1 MPATPIG
8 QRARTRLGLVRHGV
22 VVVTI
27 NYRLGAL
34 GFLAET
40 ALASRPGAPS
50 GNYGLMDQQAALRW
64 VQRNIRGFGGNP
76 KSVTLFGESA
86 GGLSTLA
93 QLISPGARGLFQ
105 RAIVES
111 GTYDLTQQSLA
122 AAESAGQAFAAK
134 AGCARPVSSRDM
146 AACLRRLPVSTILGN
161 QDPVGYTPDIDGAVL
176 TRTVK
181 TALARGQF
189 SRVPVMIGT
198 NHDEYRLFI
207 AIIQFLGGRVTA
219 ANYQAM
225 IASTLNLPATA
236 ASAAAAQYPLGRYP
250 SPPVALGAV
259 ATDAVFACHALTAE
273 ESMARYVPVYAYEFN
288 DENAP
293 ELFLPPAGFPY
304 GAAHA
309 SELQYLFRA
318 RRAWSCAA
326 RSAGGS
332 RPTGRSARRTSAA
345 TATTPRTPTPAWST
359 SGCSAS
365 PGRASARR
373 APCTPPSPGAGGRR
387 RLRHRPGRARR
398 VPGRGRAGRGAGAGP
413 GQGRPAGRRPARLR
427 GRSGRRHV
435 TGRCARGRRGGRR
448 VVRRPGRAGQLR
460 GDLRLLPRPGRP
472 RRRRA
477 RRRLR
482 RDVRRQR
489 EEPAGHRPCRAARAA
504 PGRRLGGADRVHVG
518 LLPGPRR
525 RAVRRVEVRRPRL
538 RGRAGARAGPG
549 GPGQRR
555 RPGRHAGHRADRP
568 AQPRPGRP
576 GPRRDR
582 RPRAGPAPPHAAAGR
597 AGRRG
602 PRGQLRVPGLGPRPR
617 DHRHGGPLRRR
628 HRRQIRSQ
636 EEA

>member
-8 QRARTRLGLVRHGV
+8 QRARTRLAGGLAAALLTATAACTTAPASSNPSSAQPQSSGQSQRPGINPVVATADGAVRGRALTALDEYLGIPYAAPPAGALRWRPPQPPKPWTGTRDATSYAPHCPQPPSPFGRAGTSEDCLYLNVLTPAGASQSDSDLPVMVWVHGGALRTGESDSYNPEGLVRHGV

-50 GNYGLMDQQAALRW
+50 GDYGLMDQQAALRW

-111 GTYDLTQQSLA
+111 GTYALTQPSLA

-134 AGCARPVSSRDM
+134 AGCTRTVSARDV
-146 AACLRRLPVSTILGN
+146 ATCLRHLPVSTILSN
-161 QDPVGYTPDIDGAVL
+161 QDPVGYTPDVDGAVL
-176 TRTVK
+176 TRSVK

-189 SRVPVMIGT
+189 HHVPVMIGT
-198 NHDEYRLFI
+198 NHDEYRLFV

-225 IASTLNLPATA
+225 IASTLSLPATT

-309 SELQYLFRA
+309 SELQYLFSQTAVPHPAPLSAAQQQLAAAMKQDWTNLA
-318 RRAWSCAA
+318 RTGVPAA
-326 RSAGGS
+326 TWPRFS
-332 RPTGRSARRTSAA
+332 RTSHQVL
-345 TATTPRTPTPAWST
+345 SLV
-359 SGCSAS
+359 
-365 PGRASARR
+365 
-373 APCTPPSPGAGGRR
+373 PPQP
-387 RLRHRPGRARR
+387 
-398 VPGRGRAGRGAGAGP
+398 
-413 GQGRPAGRRPARLR
+413 
-427 GRSGRRHV
+427 
-435 TGRCARGRRGGRR
+435 
-448 VVRRPGRAGQLR
+448 
-460 GDLRLLPRPGRP
+460 
-472 RRRRA
+472 
-477 RRRLR
+477 
-482 RDVRRQR
+482 
-489 EEPAGHRPCRAARAA
+489 
-504 PGRRLGGADRVHVG
+504 
-518 LLPGPRR
+518 
-525 RAVRRVEVRRPRL
+525 RVETDF
-538 RGRAGARAGPG
+538 AAQHHCAFWS
-549 GPGQRR
+549 
-555 RPGRHAGHRADRP
+555 
-568 AQPRPGRP
+568 AQP
-576 GPRRDR
+576 
-582 RPRAGPAPPHAAAGR
+582 
-597 AGRRG
+597 
-602 PRGQLRVPGLGPRPR
+602 
-617 DHRHGGPLRRR
+617 
-628 HRRQIRSQ
+628 
-636 EEA
+636 